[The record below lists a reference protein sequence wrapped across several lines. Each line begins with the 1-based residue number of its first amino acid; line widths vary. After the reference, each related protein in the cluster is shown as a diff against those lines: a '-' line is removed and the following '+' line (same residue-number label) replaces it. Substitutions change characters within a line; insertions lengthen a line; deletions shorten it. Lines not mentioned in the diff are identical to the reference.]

1 MSSLK
6 RLIVMEMTLRASALT
21 TKTYTHP
28 IGNDAEILALGKEAN
43 LEWSVFQWLG
53 IV

>member
-6 RLIVMEMTLRASALT
+6 RLIVMEMTLRASVLT
-21 TKTYTHP
+21 TKTGTHP
-28 IGNDAEILALGKEAN
+28 VGTDAEILALGKQAN
-43 LEWSVFQWLG
+43 LEWFVFQWLG